1 MYIAWYENSSYFN
14 LLKLSLKSYDAQKKW
29 KIPRAKF
36 YHKNQCES
44 KSVSFRKDAVGR
56 DQ

>member
-36 YHKNQCES
+36 YHK
-44 KSVSFRKDAVGR
+44 K
-56 DQ
+56 